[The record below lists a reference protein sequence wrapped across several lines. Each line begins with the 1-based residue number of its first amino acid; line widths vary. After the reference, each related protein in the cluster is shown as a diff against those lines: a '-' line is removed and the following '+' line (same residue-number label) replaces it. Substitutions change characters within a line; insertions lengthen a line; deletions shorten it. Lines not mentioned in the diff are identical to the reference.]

1 MNKIIAV
8 LLFCVYIFKVSA
20 VSSFIEKGQRPE
32 IFELTDNEVAV
43 FRVTIPDDEFTLLK
57 EKANIKGLTPPAT
70 NLTAEI
76 EFYKL
81 LIPKIINQYF
91 NHNFTEVFPD
101 VDVKK
106 EFSGLYIGQDG
117 FPNIEKILGS
127 LKYDD
132 VSAKD
137 FVDFDF
143 DTHDIGEKLLV
154 GDKYNYFDIY
164 NQVMMKWSQYE
175 ESSETKIEPSPFL
188 ESMKQNMDTEI
199 KTIHSKLSN
208 ITREENNE
216 EEYEMYG
223 DSKEFKTKNGK
234 LSVNIAGIEKSF
246 DKVTL
251 SLSGEYSR
259 YLVKPNFNVKIRG
272 KKDLFGRSKFKLRSD
287 LTEPTLL
294 RSKLNSDIHKK
305 LGLTSILANYAT
317 LYINDEYMGVFVL
330 TDAYRLKWVEQVYG
344 EKDTTSLYK
353 CWGTLNS
360 DDMNYCKNEND
371 EFVDSEAN
379 DFEKDLVDFLETIYD
394 AKSREDIEDI
404 FEVDY
409 FIKEMAIEYLLGAWD
424 HLQLGHNYYLYKQPN
439 GKWIYLTY
447 DHDHSFGINLD
458 RMYLQYIIID
468 LPERMKKLNLDY
480 PNYSFSEWT
489 QKRHLIDIL
498 ILNDPTRFNQAIKEI
513 VETVFN
519 PATLF
524 PHIDELKQFIK
535 PYVEKDYTP
544 DENGNYPVR
553 INELGINPYT
563 FEHWEANSE
572 FTPVLTLQY
581 NAYGIKYW
589 ILAKYRYVCK
599 TYNLECDPVYLDEN
613 FKFDI
618 DEKVAFKGYDVAS
631 INAPDLNDLIRIYG
645 FLLDEETTSII
656 DEDEPIST
664 PSFDNV
670 VRTTP
675 SINKSSPTE
684 TEVESTSVSNIGKE
698 IDVDE
703 RY

>member
-1 MNKIIAV
+1 M
-8 LLFCVYIFKVSA
+8 
-20 VSSFIEKGQRPE
+20 
-32 IFELTDNEVAV
+32 V
-43 FRVTIPDDEFTLLK
+43 FQISK
-57 EKANIKGLTPPAT
+57 
-70 NLTAEI
+70 
-76 EFYKL
+76 
-81 LIPKIINQYF
+81 
-91 NHNFTEVFPD
+91 
-101 VDVKK
+101 
-106 EFSGLYIGQDG
+106 
-117 FPNIEKILGS
+117 KILGS

-317 LYINDEYMGVFVL
+317 LYINDEYMGLYIL
-330 TDAYRLKWVEQVYG
+330 TDLFKLSWVEFEYG

-353 CWGTLNS
+353 CDRSKLIKDLS
-360 DDMNYCKNEND
+360 DCENENEDIDDTTEWD
-371 EFVDSEAN
+371 EFIKILDNAN
-379 DFEKDLVDFLETIYD
+379 
-394 AKSREDIEDI
+394 SPSDIEDI
-404 FEVDY
+404 FDIDQ
-409 FIKEMAIEYLLGAWD
+409 FLTEMAIDYLTDGWD
-424 HLQLGHNYYLYKQPN
+424 HFNNGHNYIMYKPKN
-439 GKWIYLTY
+439 GKWLYLSHDFDLDLSGSRYHPIYTIEE
-447 DHDHSFGINLD
+447 F
-458 RMYLQYIIID
+458 
-468 LPERMKKLNLDY
+468 MKN
-480 PNYSFSEWT
+480 N
-489 QKRHLIDIL
+489 HLIDIL
-498 ILNDPTRFNQAIKEI
+498 IIQDPTRFNKILQDI
-513 VETVFN
+513 VTKVFN

-524 PHIDELKQFIK
+524 PHIDELKSLIK
-535 PYVEKDYTP
+535 PYIENDRTP
-544 DENGNYPVR
+544 DENGNYPG
-553 INELGINPYT
+553 GINQNNMDFYT
-563 FEHWEANSE
+563 IEEWEANSE
-572 FTPVLTLQY
+572 FTTIPSYFQY
-581 NAYGIKYW
+581 TFGIKYW
-589 ILAKYRYVCK
+589 ILMRYRYICK
-599 TYNLECDPVYLDEN
+599 AYKFECDPTYMDNNYNYVIDKDVEYKDEIYY
-613 FKFDI
+613 FASAYKFI
-618 DEKVAFKGYDVAS
+618 EE
-631 INAPDLNDLIRIYG
+631 YG
-645 FLLDEETTSII
+645 EL
-656 DEDEPIST
+656 
-664 PSFDNV
+664 
-670 VRTTP
+670 
-675 SINKSSPTE
+675 
-684 TEVESTSVSNIGKE
+684 
-698 IDVDE
+698 
-703 RY
+703 